1 MKTINILKTLPA
13 LLLIVSL
20 QALSQGKIINVNAK
34 TPGIQ
39 IQPTMYGVFFE
50 DINFGADGGLYAELI
65 KNRSF
70 EFDNHLLGWSA
81 FGNVQILNEHP
92 CFERNPN
99 YARLS
104 LQDELT
110 STGLDNE
117 GFKGIGLKAGETYRF
132 SFYSRNTSTDTLN
145 VQVNLISWSNDII
158 ASKTLKIKNSEW
170 TKYEAELIPSIT
182 DPHAKIRIL
191 LLNKGAADFD
201 HISLFPAKTYKNR
214 PGGLREDLVK
224 ALEELNPG
232 LFRFP
237 GGCIVEGTT
246 LDTRYQWKET
256 IGPVEDRPTNINRW
270 NYIFPHKRF
279 PDYYQSYGLG
289 FYEYFQ
295 LSEDIG
301 AEPLPV
307 INCGLICQFVSKHDH
322 EHCAVGDLQPYIQD
336 ALDLIEFANGPITS
350 EWGRKRSEM
359 GHPAPFNLKYLAV
372 GNEQWGEP
380 YSIRLEPFLKAIR
393 EKYPEIT
400 VIGSSGPYPHGEEF
414 EFGWK
419 EMRRL
424 KADLVDE
431 HFYRDPKW
439 FLGNASRYDKYDRS
453 GPKVFAGE
461 YACHLAGGKNSFE
474 AALCE
479 AAFMTGMERNADVV
493 HMTAYA
499 PLFAHVDNWQWRP
512 NLIWFDNL
520 NVVKTPS
527 YYVQQMYS
535 KNAGTNVLTTILN
548 GQPVAG
554 QDSLYASS
562 VIDNNKGEIILKIAN
577 VSTRNMIVNYHFDGL
592 SAGEYMSTHT
602 VIHQDN
608 LTDDNTIENP
618 VRVTPATRSEM
629 FNFPESAVDLKPR
642 SFNVIVVQLTK
653 K

>member
-1 MKTINILKTLPA
+1 MKRNSIFSAILGLFLIGASQAFSQETTIT
-13 LLLIVSL
+13 
-20 QALSQGKIINVNAK
+20 VNAK
-34 TPGIQ
+34 TPGAA
-39 IQPTMYGVFFE
+39 IQPTMYGIFFE

-81 FGNVQILNEHP
+81 FGNVQILSEKP

-99 YARLS
+99 FARLS
-104 LQDELT
+104 FQDELT

-117 GFKGIGLKAGETYRF
+117 GFKGVGLKAKETYKL
-132 SFYSRNTSTDTLN
+132 SFYSRNLGSDTLK

-158 ASKTLKIKNSEW
+158 ASKIMKIQGNEW
-170 TKYEAELIPSIT
+170 KKYETELLPSIT
-182 DPHAKIRIL
+182 DAHAKIRIL

-201 HISLFPAKTYKNR
+201 HISMFPAKTYNNR
-214 PGGLREDLVK
+214 TNGLREDLAT
-224 ALEELNPG
+224 ALEDLHPG

-256 IGPVEDRPTNINRW
+256 IGPVENRPTNINRW

-289 FYEYFQ
+289 FYEYFL

-307 INCGLICQFVSKHDH
+307 INCGLICQYVSKHEH
-322 EHCAVGDLQPYIQD
+322 EHCSVSDLQPYIQD
-336 ALDLIEFANGPITS
+336 ALDLIEFANGPVTS
-350 EWGRKRSEM
+350 KWGKVRSEM
-359 GHPAPFNLKYLAV
+359 GHPAPFNLKFMAV
-372 GNEQWGEP
+372 GNEQWGTP
-380 YSIRLEPFLKAIR
+380 YSSRLEPFLKAIR
-393 EKYPEIT
+393 EKYPEIQI
-400 VIGSSGPYPHGEEF
+400 VGSSGPYPHGEDF

-439 FLGNASRYDKYDRS
+439 FLNNAARYDKYDRT

-461 YACHLAGGKNSFE
+461 YACHTNGQRNNFE

-499 PLFAHVDNWQWRP
+499 PLFAHVDTWQWRP
-512 NLIWFDNL
+512 DLIWFDNL
-520 NVVKTPS
+520 KVVKTPS
-527 YYVQQMYS
+527 YFVQQLYS
-535 KNAGTNVLTTILN
+535 KNVGTNVLATTLN
-548 GQPVAG
+548 GQAISG

-562 VIDNNKGEIILKIAN
+562 VIDKNKGEIILKIAN
-577 VSTRNMIVNYHFDGL
+577 VSTRNVSLNYQLDGL
-592 SAGEYMSTHT
+592 KTGEYSSSHT
-602 VIHQDN
+602 VFHQDKI
-608 LTDDNTIENP
+608 TDENTFENP
-618 VRVTPATRSEM
+618 NLVVPVSESKKISLPK
-629 FNFPESAVDLKPR
+629 FSVELKPK
-642 SFNVIVVQLTK
+642 SFNLIVVQLVNK
-653 K
+653 